1 MNAIRDRI
9 KKFVRIPSRE
19 LKKNPRN
26 WRTHPKKQREALA
39 AVLAEIGF
47 ADCVLVREVDAGYEL
62 IDGHLR
68 LDLMENQKVPALV
81 LDVTEDEA
89 DKILL
94 TLDPLAGMAGTDKD
108 ALSALASGFETSSDS
123 LRALIDSL
131 KKEAGIKDDGSEA
144 NDPEPQID
152 KAEELCAKWGVER
165 GHIWE
170 LGRHRILCG
179 DSTSEADVARLLGDD
194 VPLLMVT
201 DPPYG
206 IEYDASWRAKAGINK
221 NQDKLGKVENDHIAD
236 WSPAWKLFPGDVAYV
251 YHNAVMS
258 SVVQHSLEQNGFKI
272 RSQIIW
278 AKDRM
283 ALSRGDYHWQHE
295 PCWYAVREGRKGH
308 RNTDRSQST
317 LWEISQT
324 TLWEIPSRDDSGHG
338 HSTQKPLECMARAI
352 RNHTCEMVYEPFSGS
367 GTTIVACENL
377 GRSCRAI
384 EINPGYV
391 AIAIQRWVDQTGG
404 KPTLLTRKPNERR
417 PAQEKRT
424 RKVSRGNRRVN
435 SR

>member
-9 KKFVRIPSRE
+9 KKFARIPSRE

-47 ADCVLVREVDAGYEL
+47 ADCVLVREVDSGYEL

-152 KAEELCAKWGVER
+152 KAEELCAKWGVDR
-165 GHIWE
+165 GQIWE

-236 WSPAWKLFPGDVAYV
+236 WSPLADHLGQGPDGTLARRLSLAARALLVCCPRRTQRPSKHRSVAIDALGNLANDAVGDSVTRRFWSRPQHAEAARV
-251 YHNAVMS
+251 HGS
-258 SVVQHSLEQNGFKI
+258 S
-272 RSQIIW
+272 
-278 AKDRM
+278 D
-283 ALSRGDYHWQHE
+283 
-295 PCWYAVREGRKGH
+295 
-308 RNTDRSQST
+308 SQSH
-317 LWEISQT
+317 L
-324 TLWEIPSRDDSGHG
+324 
-338 HSTQKPLECMARAI
+338 
-352 RNHTCEMVYEPFSGS
+352 
-367 GTTIVACENL
+367 
-377 GRSCRAI
+377 
-384 EINPGYV
+384 
-391 AIAIQRWVDQTGG
+391 
-404 KPTLLTRKPNERR
+404 
-417 PAQEKRT
+417 
-424 RKVSRGNRRVN
+424 
-435 SR
+435 